1 MFETKEKSSVRMEKK
16 SIDDKSISDII
27 EVFVNGDENSLNI
40 MNNYNKAVYSFDFT
54 TQKYTFF
61 SEGIKDLIG
70 YSIDELNRKGFAS
83 IVQKVIEPKIGK
95 SKDLQKKVPNELFE
109 DYSAQYLVKTKD
121 GKLKWLEDVSILT
134 ENDKGVRK
142 YSIGVLRDI
151 TEIQIYVEDLKNE
164 KNKLNEVLDLANIIF
179 MVTDEKNIIRLINQ
193 NGCKVLGYEKSE
205 LLNSSVDKIFSKK
218 ENMKTSG
225 RYNKL
230 SSKAGEIEFENVSNV
245 ITKGNEQKIIKW
257 NNKLVNNEDGSIK
270 FLISSGEEITD
281 RLKEERVQQ
290 IISNIL
296 DKSNSEVNLN
306 DLFNFIHKSIS
317 ELMPVNNFYIALKD
331 KEIDN
336 ITFPYFVDEVDAMA
350 PPQKMAKGLTEYV
363 LKYGKSALIDEK
375 INADLVEKGEIE
387 IIGTPAKI
395 WLGTP
400 LKIQDKTIGALV
412 VQDYENDTAYGEKEK
427 EILEFISYPISRAIE
442 RKIVEDE
449 KNILI
454 DRLKELNES
463 KDKLFS
469 IISHDLRSPFNSLL
483 GFSEILNTEFN
494 TLTHEEVKQYLKV
507 IYDTSKN
514 LFGMTNNLLHFSRF
528 QMGKI
533 VFKPSVLNL
542 KKVVNNALKLL
553 NGNLIKKNITA
564 VHNIDK
570 SINVFADEELLNS
583 VMQNIISNAIKF
595 TEKSGEIT
603 ISAVVTKFFDKPND
617 VEINIKDT
625 GMGMSKKDIE
635 NVYNNIMFS
644 TPGTEREY
652 GTGLGLLLVKQFVEQ
667 LGGNI
672 RIQSKPNSGTTFTF
686 TLPVHSKSIL

>member
-245 ITKGNEQKIIKW
+245 VTKGNEQKIIKW